1 MQAGTLAFI
10 DGETCAGDFHA
21 QVEVDDVILLRQ
33 FPVGQGVLG
42 QLGFHTAHLH
52 HEVVLGRSA
61 FGHFVVGHVGDGV
74 EQLLQ
79 VLCGLVHVCLQSLV
93 GFFQL
98 AYTSFGRFCLVL
110 LAFLHQLA
118 DGLGQGVHLS
128 EVVIE

>member
-1 MQAGTLAFI
+1 MQAGTFAFI
-10 DGETCAGDFHA
+10 DGEACAGDFHA

-42 QLGFHTAHLH
+42 KLGFHTAHLH

-98 AYTSFGRFCLVL
+98 AYTSFGRFGLVL